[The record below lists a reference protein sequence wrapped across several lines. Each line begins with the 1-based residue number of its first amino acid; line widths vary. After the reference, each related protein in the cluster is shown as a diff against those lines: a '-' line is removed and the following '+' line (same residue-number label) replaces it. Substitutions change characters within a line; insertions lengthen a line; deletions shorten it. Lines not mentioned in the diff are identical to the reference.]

1 MSISPPDRTVDR
13 PVHLPVDRRS
23 PACPRRRE
31 GLLTLSRAFDLL
43 GPPGAGPIVAVL
55 GQGPSDSAQ
64 LRNRLRGISDVELAI
79 RLHDLITA
87 GLVKRIPATDASHG
101 GRYTLDE
108 AGKALVIP
116 LASLLVWAED
126 HL

>member
-1 MSISPPDRTVDR
+1 MSISPPDRTVDQ

-23 PACPRRRE
+23 LASARRRE
-31 GLLTLSRAFDLL
+31 GVLALSRAFDLL
-43 GPPGAGPIVAVL
+43 GPPGAGLIVAVL

-79 RLHDLITA
+79 RLHDLIAA

-101 GRYTLDE
+101 GRYALDE

-116 LASLLVWAED
+116 LAGLLVWAED